1 MNIALLSASNNVYS
15 TRRIAEEAQIL
26 GHYIEQVDHT
36 QCSILLRDG
45 SSQIRYRGDDLSQA
59 FDVIIPR
66 IGNRVTRHGVA
77 VVKQFELSGA
87 FSCARSIS
95 IMRARNKARTL
106 QLLVRK
112 NIPVPNTIFSID
124 PDTVEAQIASIGGAP
139 IIIKIQEGTHG
150 VGVVLAETIK
160 SAKSIIDTFYKMDTS
175 IILQEYIA
183 ESKGEDVRI
192 IVVGDKVIAG
202 MKRTSTAEDFRSNLH
217 QGGSTEKV
225 QLSKKEEHMAIAAA
239 KQLGL
244 GVAGIDLIRSKK
256 GPLVIEVNASPPGL
270 RGIEATTGI
279 NVAKEIILYAE
290 RNFRSKR
297 WK

>member
-1 MNIALLSASNNVYS
+1 MTKALLGHICPLQVPFLIDSALQIVFLEQILNQPTTMDIALLSVSNNVYS

-106 QLLVRK
+106 QLLARK

-139 IIIKIQEGTHG
+139 IIIKIQEGTHAS
-150 VGVVLAETIK
+150 VSFWQK
-160 SAKSIIDTFYKMDTS
+160 P
-175 IILQEYIA
+175 
-183 ESKGEDVRI
+183 
-192 IVVGDKVIAG
+192 
-202 MKRTSTAEDFRSNLH
+202 SNLPSRLSTLSIKWI
-217 QGGSTEKV
+217 QASFYRNILPKVKEKTFGS
-225 QLSKKEEHMAIAAA
+225 L
-239 KQLGL
+239 
-244 GVAGIDLIRSKK
+244 
-256 GPLVIEVNASPPGL
+256 
-270 RGIEATTGI
+270 
-279 NVAKEIILYAE
+279 
-290 RNFRSKR
+290 
-297 WK
+297 